1 MGEDIKRANEASGEV
16 ELRNIANVPK
26 PFKNPDW
33 KPSSRRNKTV
43 KQILAEEA
51 RKEASTLASQAQSG
65 TATPVNGATAHS
77 DNLAMAILDK
87 NAHAAG
93 TPPTTKPVVTYMSL
107 DAPPSVKPKKKYC
120 DITGLRANYTDP
132 KTGLQ
137 YHDKEIFQVVRSLPQ
152 GVPEQYLEA
161 RNANTVL
168 K

>member
-1 MGEDIKRANEASGEV
+1 MELGKQPEEPGSY
-16 ELRNIANVPK
+16 ELRNIANIRK
-26 PFKNPDW
+26 PFKNPNW

-51 RKEASTLASQAQSG
+51 RKEASSQAQSG
-65 TATPVNGATAHS
+65 TATPADGGARADDLAAATA
-77 DNLAMAILDK
+77 
-87 NAHAAG
+87 
-93 TPPTTKPVVTYMSL
+93 KPAVTYMSL

-120 DITGLRANYTDP
+120 DITGLRAPYTDP
-132 KTGLQ
+132 KTGLR